1 MSSYKVHFNN
11 RLATRL
17 ASEGVTEYRDGVWFA
32 PRMGMPGTGG
42 KNRAQCQNRA
52 QQIDWTTDPSKVTCD
67 KCTTTI

>member
-17 ASEGVTEYRDGVWFA
+17 ANEGSHEFRSGSWFA

-42 KNRAQCQNRA
+42 KNRAQCQNKA
-52 QQIDWTTDPSKVTCD
+52 QQIDWTTNPEEVTCS
-67 KCTTTI
+67 KCITTI